1 MTSIKKLKSE
11 NKSLKEQY
19 QAVESYIINE
29 EFYKSETIVNNDNSL
44 ALLDPYIGG
53 VTDKSLLYDFDRY
66 LDKFEMYTSALT
78 LNDNE
83 YIDEVSIN
91 DKDFTLQTNTIST
104 SFNMSL
110 AELKKF
116 VKTIRED
123 DLNIAIQTLAIAP
136 DESNGTISGTVTM
149 NENFVANEDKEVK
162 DPVYNDRTGITE
174 VFD

>member
-1 MTSIKKLKSE
+1 
-11 NKSLKEQY
+11 
-19 QAVESYIINE
+19 
-29 EFYKSETIVNNDNSL
+29 
-44 ALLDPYIGG
+44 
-53 VTDKSLLYDFDRY
+53 
-66 LDKFEMYTSALT
+66 MYTSALT